1 MPPSF
6 SGPRSTPTDRSVAR
20 GLADTLMRVGIL
32 TVSDGCSS
40 GTREDRSGAL
50 IEAWAGGRGYRV
62 SARAVVPDDTASI
75 VPLLVA
81 WCDDLDVDLVL
92 TTGGTGLTPR
102 DVTPEATRLVL
113 EKDAPGIVEE
123 IRRNGATKT
132 PYSSLSR
139 GVAGTRGGTLVVN
152 LPGSPG
158 GVRDGLEVL
167 ELIVD
172 HAVALSKGQ
181 DPSHEVPAVGRM
193 A

>member
-1 MPPSF
+1 
-6 SGPRSTPTDRSVAR
+6 
-20 GLADTLMRVGIL
+20 MRVGVL
-32 TVSDGCSS
+32 TVSDGCSA

-50 IEAWAGGRGYRV
+50 IETWAGERGYRV

-75 VPLLVA
+75 VPLLVS

-102 DVTPEATRLVL
+102 DVTPEATRVVL
-113 EKDAPGIVEE
+113 ERDAPGIIEE
-123 IRRNGATKT
+123 IRRRGASKT
-132 PYSSLSR
+132 PYSALSR

-167 ELIVD
+167 GLVVD
-172 HAVALSKGQ
+172 HAVALSRGK
-181 DPSHEVPAVGRM
+181 DPSHEVPNLGGA